1 VEGTGIWE
9 TDRKTVRAQPSLT
22 DTYSKALHMSQVV
35 EQISNEILER
45 LLALK
50 NPSKDDVNKVKI
62 EVCRKFKSPFVPA
75 NSSILELLS
84 DDLRPRLRPVL
95 ADKQVRGISGV
106 TTVAVMPKP
115 YGCPHGKCTYC
126 PGGPDVGVPRAY
138 TGKEPAVMRA
148 LESEYDPFQQVN
160 SRLSQLRHMGHFVDK
175 VELILIGGTFP
186 FMPRSYQEEFVKRCL
201 DALNSQESRS
211 LEEAKQIAERA
222 QVKNVGVTIETRP
235 DWSRRDHVDHM
246 LSMGVTRVEIGVQTL
261 YDDVYD
267 KIHRDH
273 AVADVVE
280 ATTTL
285 KESGLK
291 VGYHMM
297 LGLPGCDETR
307 DLEAFRRIFENSDF
321 KPDMLK
327 IYPCL
332 VTPGTKLYEQW
343 QTGEY
348 RPYSTAQAARLIAE
362 IKRFIPPWVR
372 IMRIQREIPIDG
384 IADGVKNGN
393 LRQLVQEELGR
404 QGIKCH
410 CIRCREVGQ
419 YLMRNGANPSI
430 DDVGLRRLT
439 YEASGGT
446 EIFLAFEDP
455 AQSTLVG
462 YVRLRIPGDESHRP
476 EIKDKNAAIIRELH
490 VFGQTVPVGARSEL
504 AFQHKGYGT
513 KLVAE
518 AERIATDEYDR
529 TKMVVISALG
539 TKNYYSRFNYQHDG
553 PYMSKS
559 LN

>member
-1 VEGTGIWE
+1 
-9 TDRKTVRAQPSLT
+9 
-22 DTYSKALHMSQVV
+22 MSQAI
-35 EQISNEILER
+35 EQVSTEILER
-45 LLALK
+45 LLALE

-62 EVCRKFKSPFVPA
+62 EVCRKYKSPFVPA
-75 NSSILELLS
+75 NSTILDLLS
-84 DDLRPRLRPVL
+84 DDQRPRLRPVL
-95 ADKQVRGISGV
+95 TDKQVRGMSGV

-126 PGGPDVGVPRAY
+126 PGGPEVGVPRAY

-148 LESEYDPFQQVN
+148 LESKYDPFLQVR
-160 SRLSQLRHMGHFVDK
+160 SRLLQLRRMGHFVDK

-186 FMPRSYQEEFVKRCL
+186 FMPPSYQEDFVKRCL
-201 DALNSQESRS
+201 DALNDQESGS
-211 LEEAKQIAERA
+211 LEEAKQNAENA
-222 QVKNVGVTIETRP
+222 KVKNVGVTVETRP

-261 YDDVYD
+261 YDDVYER
-267 KIHRDH
+267 IHRDH
-273 AVADVVE
+273 TVADVVE
-280 ATTTL
+280 ATRTL

-307 DLEAFRRIFENSDF
+307 DLDAFRTIFEHSDF

-348 RPYSTAQAARLIAE
+348 KPYSTMHAARLIAE

-372 IMRIQREIPIDG
+372 IMRIQREIPVDG
-384 IADGVKNGN
+384 ITDGVKNGN
-393 LRQLVQEELGR
+393 LRQLVEEELDR

-419 YLMRNGANPSI
+419 HMMRNGSNPSI
-430 DDVGLRRLT
+430 NDVT
-439 YEASGGT
+439 IQQVAYEASGGA
-446 EIFLAFEDP
+446 EIFLSFEDP
-455 AQSTLVG
+455 AQGILVG
-462 YVRLRIPGDESHRP
+462 YVRLRIPGDNSDRV
-476 EIKDKNAAIIRELH
+476 EIKGQNAAIIRELH
-490 VFGQTVPVGARSEL
+490 VFGQTVPVGARSES
-504 AFQHKGYGT
+504 AFQHKGFGA
-513 KLVAE
+513 KLLAE
-518 AERIATDEYDR
+518 AERVASEEYDR

-539 TKNYYSRFNYQHDG
+539 TKNYYSRFNYRHDG
-553 PYMSKS
+553 PYMSKP

>member
-1 VEGTGIWE
+1 MPQFLKKTGE
-9 TDRKTVRAQPSLT
+9 EVLKL
-22 DTYSKALHMSQVV
+22 SQTM
-35 EQISNEILER
+35 ENISTEIIER
-45 LLALK
+45 LLSLDH
-50 NPSKDDVNKVKI
+50 PSREDINRIKI
-62 EVCRKFKSPFVPA
+62 EVCRLHRSPTVPP
-75 NSSILELLS
+75 NSDLLRRVPGLELLK
-84 DDLRPRLRPVL
+84 LKPLL
-95 ADKQVRGISGV
+95 IGKQVRGASGV

-148 LESEYDPFQQVN
+148 LESKYDPFQQVS

-186 FMPRSYQEEFVKRCL
+186 FMPRAYQEEFVKRCL
-201 DALNSQESRS
+201 DALNDWESGS
-211 LEEAKQIAERA
+211 LDEAKQTAESA
-222 QVKNVGVTIETRP
+222 KVKNVGVTVETRP

-273 AVADVVE
+273 SVADVVE
-280 ATTTL
+280 ATQTL

-297 LGLPGCDETR
+297 LGLPGCDEAR
-307 DLEAFRRIFENSDF
+307 DIDAFRRIFESSDF

-343 QTGEY
+343 QRGEY
-348 RPYSTAQAARLIAE
+348 KPYSTAQAARLIAE

-372 IMRIQREIPIDG
+372 IMRIQREIPVDG

-404 QGIKCH
+404 QGVKCR

-419 YLMRNGANPSI
+419 HIMRNSSNPRI
-430 DDVGLRRLT
+430 DDVNIQQIA

-446 EIFLAFEDP
+446 EVFLSFEDP
-455 AQSTLVG
+455 AQSLLVG
-462 YVRLRIPGDESHRP
+462 YVRLRIPGDNSHRP

-490 VFGQTVPVGARSEL
+490 VFGQTVPVGTRSES
-504 AFQHKGYGT
+504 AFQH
-513 KLVAE
+513 
-518 AERIATDEYDR
+518 
-529 TKMVVISALG
+529 
-539 TKNYYSRFNYQHDG
+539 
-553 PYMSKS
+553 
-559 LN
+559 